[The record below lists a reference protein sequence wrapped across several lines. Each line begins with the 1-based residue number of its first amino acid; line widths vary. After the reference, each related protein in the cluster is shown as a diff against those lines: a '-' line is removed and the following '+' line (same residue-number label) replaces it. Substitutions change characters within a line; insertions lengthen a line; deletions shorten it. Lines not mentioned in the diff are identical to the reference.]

1 MSPGFRFFLHTKKNV
16 HENQSKDEQ
25 NSNEFAHGFLGG
37 FDKKNKR
44 NNISSIC
51 NARQL
56 HIVRIQSKKM
66 VKMAFQNEKKTL
78 NLKKEKKSEVGSTAD
93 HHLCVCLSAAHKNR
107 LQCET

>member
-1 MSPGFRFFLHTKKNV
+1 MNRILMSLLMDLIRKTKRITSLQFVMHDNFILL
-16 HENQSKDEQ
+16 E
-25 NSNEFAHGFLGG
+25 SNP
-37 FDKKNKR
+37 
-44 NNISSIC
+44 
-51 NARQL
+51 
-56 HIVRIQSKKM
+56 KKM